1 MMITIYAAI
10 GTTLIQTCGV
20 LCTNEHMV
28 KTTNSKLAMILMY
41 ALAGHLSG

>member
-1 MMITIYAAI
+1 MMTWYAAT

-20 LCTNEHMV
+20 QCTNAHMV

-41 ALAGHLSG
+41 DLAGHLYG